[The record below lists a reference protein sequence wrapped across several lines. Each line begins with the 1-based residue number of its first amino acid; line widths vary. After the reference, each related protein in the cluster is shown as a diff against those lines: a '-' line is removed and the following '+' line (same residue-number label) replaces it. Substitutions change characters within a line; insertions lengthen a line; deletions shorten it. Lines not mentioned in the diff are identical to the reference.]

1 MNALET
7 ASGLEDEW
15 VTVVQHFK
23 LIQMKTSAVQLNS
36 WMYIFIL
43 HVEENLLFISI
54 YGYLV

>member
-23 LIQMKTSAVQLNS
+23 LIQMKAPAVQLDS
-36 WMYIFIL
+36 
-43 HVEENLLFISI
+43 
-54 YGYLV
+54 

>member
-23 LIQMKTSAVQLNS
+23 LIQMKTSAVHLDY

-43 HVEENLLFISI
+43 HLEENLLFISI
-54 YGYLV
+54 CGYLV